1 MGYRILTLDLLL
13 CTVIHTSNRQKM
25 VRNETKKKQR
35 HEVTVMVCSFM
46 LLSPYAL
53 VYKSATYCLSSVL
66 GSVARPFVHSV
77 GRHGAMLQ
85 RRRLAVVVTSQRQ
98 RQTHEQERIQIKPVK
113 AFEDVLMIFLVLT
126 SLMLASLSLEPLLL
140 TVSTPLPSF
149 LDDRVTKFEAT
160 RMI

>member
-1 MGYRILTLDLLL
+1 
-13 CTVIHTSNRQKM
+13 M
-25 VRNETKKKQR
+25 VRNETKKKQK

-46 LLSPYAL
+46 LLSLYTL
-53 VYKSATYCLSSVL
+53 VYKSATYCLSLVL

-85 RRRLAVVVTSQRQ
+85 RRRLAKVVTSQRQ
-98 RQTHEQERIQIKPVK
+98 RQTREQERIQIEPVK